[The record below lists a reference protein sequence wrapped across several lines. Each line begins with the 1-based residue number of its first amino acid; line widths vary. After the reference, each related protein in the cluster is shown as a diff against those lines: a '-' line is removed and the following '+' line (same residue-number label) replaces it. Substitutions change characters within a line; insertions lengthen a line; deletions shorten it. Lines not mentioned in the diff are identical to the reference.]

1 MNKEKGTVL
10 KHPYITRF
18 QATGRISTQ
27 KKKFWYCNNQLQ
39 SYREKNSSSYECW
52 GCLGITQERLLSQLF
67 TIENLLINRKPEGI
81 TKDLWHSSKGWK
93 AELPSQGRLFRG
105 VIIRGQ
111 LSKIHHHPACPR
123 NPASFQ
129 PNQMAENRRKRPKR
143 QWEAVVPERDQVQ
156 LLKSPFSHGSPTH
169 EAVNLQKACAMS
181 RGENV
186 TVVRW
191 DFILVSLCPLQKFT
205 EKEMQLVLPPQ
216 IPTGQ

>member
-1 MNKEKGTVL
+1 
-10 KHPYITRF
+10 
-18 QATGRISTQ
+18 
-27 KKKFWYCNNQLQ
+27 
-39 SYREKNSSSYECW
+39 
-52 GCLGITQERLLSQLF
+52 
-67 TIENLLINRKPEGI
+67 
-81 TKDLWHSSKGWK
+81 
-93 AELPSQGRLFRG
+93 
-105 VIIRGQ
+105 
-111 LSKIHHHPACPR
+111 
-123 NPASFQ
+123 
-129 PNQMAENRRKRPKR
+129 MAENRRKRPKR

-216 IPTGQ
+216 IPTGQWRCALFPRSAGRMLSGQENTNPHSQVTQRSLGTEITATLCLHEIATFKSSFSSSTERWPWEETLQLSACVCELKGTVGNTSAATSCTALHPLLCTFT